1 MDYHVEIFLTRLWI
15 KVFTIT
21 LTLISSDF
29 YFLKL
34 QKTRRFADSPTNFP
48 VQSNKFHP
56 VNVFK
61 IFLWKFNVHFLRHFL
76 AKKNVK
82 FLANWFNWKLNEN
95 NNYSFI
101 LRMKKFLYFI
111 WHLIKDVFQL
121 CLKKFLIILKT
132 KKNTFK

>member
-48 VQSNKFHP
+48 VQSNKFQP

-82 FLANWFNWKLNEN
+82 NSFLTDLIEN

-101 LRMKKFLYFI
+101 LRMKNFLYFI